1 MDILQVTMDKLFDT
15 KQVKSWTT
23 HENSHGI
30 VLTIRF
36 SKDGSHIFSDPTGS
50 TNSEPVYKQ
59 RYVKESNKQA
69 LRSMNRYNPKSQ
81 KKHPMATRLDSVEN
95 NRSANFVFSPPDPIS
110 PDVVV
115 TDVDDDQSMHER
127 SCSDHAGFH
136 SAELHDSPQC
146 PTSLNSPSIETQL
159 QLDDA
164 DKQCISFIPPV
175 KDSLPNKDILDSDSD
190 STCDDVSENGYDGYC
205 SDMQCSY
212 RTVPVMASK
221 TIHRKKNTYSVC
233 SRCKLPRDNYRK
245 KDNLVVCEKCRDIH
259 GKHKRHK
266 HFLKPTVPESLQYV
280 CPNGEDCQGLNSRDG
295 WHCWKGVP

>member
-1 MDILQVTMDKLFDT
+1 M
-15 KQVKSWTT
+15 
-23 HENSHGI
+23 
-30 VLTIRF
+30 
-36 SKDGSHIFSDPTGS
+36 
-50 TNSEPVYKQ
+50 
-59 RYVKESNKQA
+59 
-69 LRSMNRYNPKSQ
+69 
-81 KKHPMATRLDSVEN
+81 
-95 NRSANFVFSPPDPIS
+95 FSPQDPIS

-127 SCSDHAGFH
+127 SCGDHAVFH
-136 SAELHDSPQC
+136 SAELQDSPQC
-146 PTSLNSPSIETQL
+146 FTSLNSPSIETQL

-233 SRCKLPRDNYRK
+233 SRCKLPRDNYCK
-245 KDNLVVCEKCRDIH
+245 KDKLVICEKCRDIH

-266 HFLKPTVPESLQYV
+266 HFLTPTVHSVSV
-280 CPNGEDCQGLNSRDG
+280 CMYGEDCQGLKSQDR
-295 WHCWKGVP
+295 WYCWKDGVP